1 MSLFRWRD
9 YSPNGEACHISQADQ
24 VAASGVVRHH
34 HDYYEIF
41 RVASGTGWHWCAE
54 REYPLRAGHMVFIR
68 PKDKHGFRTEFSSEP
83 FVFVNVAFS
92 AASWAQLC
100 QRYGWQQRAFFSE
113 DAAEPPVMTLDP
125 SNDRAAAGLFAEML
139 SMARTQATL
148 DWFLLSV
155 ARLTEAPVGLV
166 SPAAM
171 PPWLHHALV
180 QFSRYDAALNRGPA
194 QLARMAGC
202 SEAHL
207 SRSFRTHLGQTP
219 SQWILRLRVRR
230 SAILL
235 ETTTYAISE
244 VALMAGFENLSNFHR
259 RFRAE
264 TGLTPLAYR
273 QQKRRSVV

>member
-1 MSLFRWRD
+1 MSLFRWID
-9 YSPNGEACHISQADQ
+9 YSPRGEACHISQADQ

-34 HDYYEIF
+34 HDFYEIF
-41 RVASGTGWHWCAE
+41 RVASGSGWHWCAE
-54 REYPLRAGHMVFIR
+54 REYPLRAGHMVFVR
-68 PKDKHGFRTEFSSEP
+68 PNDKHGLRTELSSEP

-92 AASWAQLC
+92 AASWAKLR

-113 DAAEPPVMTLDP
+113 HAAEPPVMTLDP
-125 SNDRAAAGLFAEML
+125 STDRSAANLFAEML
-139 SMARTQATL
+139 SQPRTQATL

-155 ARLTEAPVGLV
+155 ARLTEAPAGLA
-166 SPAAM
+166 SPAAV
-171 PPWLHHALV
+171 PPWLHHALA

-194 QLARMAGC
+194 QLARAAGC

-230 SAILL
+230 AASLL

-244 VALMAGFENLSNFHR
+244 LALMAGFENLSNFHR

>member
-9 YSPNGEACHISQADQ
+9 YSPHGEACHISRADQ
-24 VAASGVVRHH
+24 VAASGVERHH

-41 RVASGTGWHWCAE
+41 RVASGSGWHWCAE
-54 REYPLRAGHMVFIR
+54 REHPLRAGHLVFVR
-68 PKDKHGFRTEFSSEP
+68 PRDKHGFRTEISSEP

-92 AASWAQLC
+92 AASWAHLS
-100 QRYGWQQRAFFSE
+100 QRYGWRQRAFFNE
-113 DAAEPPVMTLDP
+113 EAAEPPVLALDP
-125 SNDRAAAGLFAEML
+125 ATDRAAAALFAEML
-139 SMARTQATL
+139 SAPRTQATL

-155 ARLTEAPVGLV
+155 ARLTETPAGLD
-166 SPAAM
+166 SPIAA

-180 QFSRYDAALNRGPA
+180 QFSRYDAALNQGPA

-207 SRSFRTHLGQTP
+207 SRSFRAHLGQTP
-219 SQWILRLRVRR
+219 TQWILRLRLRR
-230 SAILL
+230 AASLL
-235 ETTTYAISE
+235 EATTYAISE
-244 VALMAGFENLSNFHR
+244 VASMAGFENLSNFHR

-264 TGLTPLAYR
+264 TGITPLAYR

>member
-1 MSLFRWRD
+1 MSLFRWHD

-24 VAASGVVRHH
+24 VAATGVVRHH

-54 REYPLRAGHMVFIR
+54 REHPLRAGHIVFVR
-68 PKDKHGFRTEFSSEP
+68 PEDKHGFRTDISSEP

-92 AASWAQLC
+92 AVSWKQLR

-113 DAAEPPVMTLDP
+113 NALAPPVLALDP
-125 SNDRAAAGLFAEML
+125 ATDRAAASLFAEML
-139 SMARTQATL
+139 SQRRNQATL

-155 ARLTEAPVGLV
+155 ARLTEGPVGLV
-166 SPAAM
+166 SPAAV
-171 PPWLHHALV
+171 PPWLHLALA
-180 QFSRYDAALNRGPA
+180 QFSRYDAPLNQGPA
-194 QLARMAGC
+194 QLARIAGC

-207 SRSFRTHLGQTP
+207 SRSFRTYLGQTP
-219 SQWILRLRVRR
+219 SQWILGLRLRRAA
-230 SAILL
+230 SLL

-264 TGLTPLAYR
+264 TGITPLAYR